1 MRLFNNLRLRFKL
14 PLLFMVVTLLAMAV
28 SSTLSVRDARRMSVE
43 QATNHLESL
52 RESRV
57 AEVSS
62 LLDRINAEIQGTAKS
77 PTVQQALRA
86 FTRTMANVGAGDGA
100 EVRAAYIDGNSFPAD
115 ERERLEK
122 AADNTDYS
130 ATHGLFHPWF
140 RDLARA
146 TGYEDILLVSPEG
159 RVVYSVKK
167 LDDFAA
173 DLGQGSGPL
182 VQAWTAQRPANFT
195 GAASFVDLS
204 QYAPAGGA
212 MTAFVAKRVVDGQG
226 NLLGILVFRMPM
238 AALDAIMTQEAGLGE
253 TGDVYLV
260 GPDGVLRSNLRH
272 SQTPTAQT
280 LATHSAAAT
289 RGLEGGTG
297 LITEV
302 GIGGA
307 EATLAFGS
315 VDLWGETWALVTQM
329 DMSEVLAPSIEMR
342 NSLLLQVLAAQVVIL
357 VLSQFLANSIS
368 KPLGRSIHAMREIAR
383 GNLEAEVEMTA
394 RKDEVGA
401 MNAALGELQADLLS
415 GVETSRSATMRGAA
429 LEQASASLMLTDKEG
444 VVTYLNPSAVDLL
457 KIHDEAIRSVVPQFD
472 VSSIVG
478 RPMDVFHG
486 NPERISTLV
495 NHIGDDGFEADI
507 AFGQSKLQLQ
517 IAKVKDDE
525 GSDAGFIIEWKD
537 VSDIRRNASVI
548 GAIERS
554 QLVIEIDLGG
564 EILAA
569 NEVAGTMLGDDLVGR
584 ELSERIAPHA
594 IGADDLATQLG
605 AAANG
610 AGGSGQF
617 AFTGATGDA
626 LWVNGTLNPVTDR
639 SGKTYRIVCMFND
652 VTAAHSAI
660 EAAEAQSTAMLKAQ
674 EQVVERLRVGM
685 NRLAEGDLTA
695 QIGEAFPQD
704 YEQLRADFNTTAQR
718 LDQAMGAVSENADSI
733 RGEVADISNAAMDLS
748 QRTEKQAATLEETA
762 AAIEELTAS
771 VSSAA
776 ESANQANEVV
786 LDARTNAEQS
796 GAVVNQAVSAMGEI
810 ATSSQKISKI
820 IGVIDDIAFQTNL
833 LALNAGVEA
842 ARAGEAGRGFA
853 VVASEVR
860 ALAQR
865 SSDAAKEINTLIS
878 ASSDQVRHGVDL
890 VGEAGTALKEIASHV
905 GNISEHVS
913 GIALSAREQ
922 SSGLSEINLAMSQLD
937 QVTQQNA
944 AMFEETTA
952 ASQALNRETDNLM
965 DLIRRFKTANSSPKL
980 GLSRPGEP
988 INSPQATGAGATQ
1001 SVVLSEGSAALNVAD
1016 EAVLDDWQEF

>member
-1 MRLFNNLRLRFKL
+1 MRLFNDLRLRFKL
-14 PLLFMVVTLLAMAV
+14 PLLFMCVTFLAMAV
-28 SSTLSVRDARRMSVE
+28 SSTLSVRDARQMSVE
-43 QATNHLESL
+43 QATSHLESL
-52 RESRV
+52 QESRV
-57 AEVSS
+57 AEVSG

-86 FTRTMANVGAGDGA
+86 FTRTMANIGEGDGA
-100 EVRAAYIDGNSFPAD
+100 EVRAAYIDGNTFPTD

-122 AADNTDYS
+122 ASDGTDYS

-146 TGYEDILLVSPEG
+146 TGYEDVILVSPDG

-167 LDDFAA
+167 LDDFAS
-173 DLGQGSGPL
+173 DLSQAAGPL
-182 VQAWTAQRPANFT
+182 AQAWSAQRPANFT
-195 GAASFVDLS
+195 GAASFVDLT
-204 QYAPAGGA
+204 QYAPAGNST
-212 MTAFVAKRVVDGQG
+212 TAFVAKRVVDGQG
-226 NLLGILVFRMPM
+226 NLLGVLVFRMPM

-260 GPDGVLRSNLRH
+260 GPDSVLRSNLRH
-272 SQTPTAQT
+272 SDSLTALT
-280 LATHSAAAT
+280 LATTGSAASQ
-289 RGLEGGTG
+289 GLEGGSG
-297 LITEV
+297 LVTEA
-302 GIGGA
+302 GIAGP
-307 EATLAFGS
+307 EAIMAFGS
-315 VDLWGETWALVTQM
+315 VDVWGDTWALVAQM
-329 DMSEVLAPSIEMR
+329 DVSEVLAPSIAMR
-342 NSLLLQVLAAQVVIL
+342 NSLLMQVLAAQLIIL

-368 KPLGRSIHAMREIAR
+368 KPLGRSIEAMREIAR
-383 GNLEAEVEMTA
+383 GNLEAEVDVCA

-401 MNAALGELQADLLS
+401 MNAALGELQADLVS
-415 GVETSRSATMRGAA
+415 GLETSRSATMRGAA
-429 LEQASASLMLTDKEG
+429 LEQASASLMLTDKDG
-444 VVTYLNPSAVDLL
+444 VITYLNPSASTLL
-457 KIHDEAIRSVVPQFD
+457 KEHDTAIRNVVPQFD
-472 VSSIVG
+472 VADMIG

-495 NHIGDDGFEADI
+495 NHIGDDGFESDV
-507 AFGQSKLQLQ
+507 AFGEAKLQLQ

-525 GSDAGFIIEWKD
+525 GADAGFIIEWKD
-537 VSDIRRNASVI
+537 VSAIRRNASVI

-554 QLVIEIDLGG
+554 QLVIEIDPKGK
-564 EILAA
+564 IFST
-569 NEVAGTMLGDDLVGR
+569 NDVACGMLGDGLVGQR
-584 ELSERIAPHA
+584 LQALAASGVV
-594 IGADDLATQLG
+594 GADDISSQIAQ
-605 AAANG
+605 AADG
-610 AGGSGQF
+610 QGGSGQF
-617 AFTGATGDA
+617 ALTSANGDA
-626 LWVNGTLNPVTDR
+626 LWVNGTLNPVADR
-639 SGKTYRIVCMFND
+639 AGKTYRVVCMFND
-652 VTAAHSAI
+652 VTAAHAAI

-695 QIGEAFPQD
+695 QISEAFPSD

-718 LDQAMGAVSENADSI
+718 LDQAMGAVNENADSI

-796 GAVVNQAVSAMGEI
+796 GEVVNQAVSAMGEI

-890 VGEAGTALKEIASHV
+890 VGEAGTALKDIASHV

-965 DLIRRFKTANSSPKL
+965 DLIRRFKTANSSHAVTVTRQQD
-980 GLSRPGEP
+980 RPVDGGA
-988 INSPQATGAGATQ
+988 SSMGVQHTRVATGA
-1001 SVVLSEGSAALNVAD
+1001 VAQEIVED
-1016 EAVLDDWQEF
+1016 PVLDDWQEF